1 MSAMAAVLDRNDLLS
16 EFDTGFVRAVLEHR
30 GVLREPSGEEFSL
43 ALLVLETYAEQCRD
57 NPREADF
64 ALLPNLASEQSGEL
78 AGKVFLMFG
87 VVRPSP
93 AQVHKAWTALY
104 GPLLCETCG

>member
-1 MSAMAAVLDRNDLLS
+1 MAAVLDRTDLLTD
-16 EFDTGFVRAVLEHR
+16 FDTGFVRAVLEHR
-30 GVLREPSGEEFSL
+30 GLLREPSAAEFSS
-43 ALLVLETYAEQCRD
+43 ARIVLEAYVEQCRD

>member
-1 MSAMAAVLDRNDLLS
+1 MAAVLDRNDLLS

-30 GVLREPSGEEFSL
+30 GVLRVPSGEEFTL

-78 AGKVFLMFG
+78 AGT
-87 VVRPSP
+87 RPSP